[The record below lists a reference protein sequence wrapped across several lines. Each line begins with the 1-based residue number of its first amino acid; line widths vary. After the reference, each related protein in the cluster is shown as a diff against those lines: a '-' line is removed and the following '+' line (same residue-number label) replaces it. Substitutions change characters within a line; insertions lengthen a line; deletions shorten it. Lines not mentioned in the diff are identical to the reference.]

1 MVTIHL
7 FQSFTPCSAPHIIY
21 IYELLKD
28 LASSLRAE
36 DIQTEMSQFDP
47 STIHPCLF
55 SLCPA
60 APQIVNVGI
69 LHEDT
74 CWASLKFLFYRCIYF
89 AGPFILD

>member
-7 FQSFTPCSAPHIIY
+7 FQSFTPCLAPHIIF
-21 IYELLKD
+21 ELLKD

-36 DIQTEMSQFDP
+36 NIQTEMSQFDP

-69 LHEDT
+69 LHEGVYHT
-74 CWASLKFLFYRCIYF
+74 VRY
-89 AGPFILD
+89 ILGILEVPLL